1 MSSATK
7 TKEKKPKVKA
17 SDSAKAYT
25 YNLPSG
31 PLPARDFF
39 RSIIAEVPEEKIL
52 QYDHENGHITREA
65 LLQSID
71 DDTELAK
78 RFITDMM
85 RITRDMM
92 IYR

>member
-1 MSSATK
+1 MSSPKK
-7 TKEKKPKVKA
+7 TKEKKPKA
-17 SDSAKAYT
+17 SDSPKAYS
-25 YNLPSG
+25 YNLPAG
-31 PLPARDFF
+31 PLPAKDFF
-39 RSIIAEVPEEKIL
+39 RAIIAEVPDEKIL
-52 QYDHENGHITREA
+52 QYDHTNGHVTRET

-71 DDTELAK
+71 DDTDLAK